1 MSNRVNP
8 NINSY
13 EMGVLSVLNFT
24 DEYHLMIGTYSTSYL
39 SNKLNVLSKQNINK
53 FYLITEQNE
62 HIERVISDYKE
73 TLSIEVKIIDNYR
86 NNELIQK
93 YLFEKGREDVNFVI
107 DRVWVNLPSH
117 ITGGALE
124 EIDEFKN
131 QIFKI
136 CHKNR
141 IPISS
146 LHDSDNSK
154 FHLIPTV
161 KNAKTG
167 IELGISTN
175 KNGCIIGTRLLKEIE
190 LKFWKINNIDKFLE
204 NVVYL
209 RNSLKELQK
218 DKESLNINDDLW
230 YQIGLIDQD
239 EEGWDSSKF
248 NEFVKEDYIKSNSHR
263 FERASRWLAQMIQYY
278 PLKALKTVTL
288 KDLFQN
294 ESNDMSENI
303 IHENNPQTNSFNK
316 EISLNELLQKITE
329 DLIQND
335 NNTGF
340 NTLKLVGSGPGSV
353 EMLTLQAIKS
363 IHSADL
369 ILADKLIPEEVLS
382 IIPDSKTVY
391 IAKKFPGNADS
402 AQEQLQKK
410 CEEALSKGLNVVRL
424 KQGDPYVFGRGG
436 EEFIQLN
443 EYIAKN
449 NLNAKIQVIPGL
461 TSALV
466 APLVADIPL
475 TMRNISN
482 EISIMT
488 GTGTKGELPEYP
500 PYKKERTSVFLM
512 GLHRVEMLVDKLI
525 SEKKWDPFTD
535 VCIIERAACKD
546 QRITR
551 TLLKDLVEVVGIIGS
566 RPPGLIVMGPAVSA
580 LVPRTNDLYTVKEGL

>member
-1 MSNRVNP
+1 MMLANP
-8 NINSY
+8 KPNTNSHN
-13 EMGVLSVLNFT
+13 MGVLSVLNFAN
-24 DEYHLMIGTYSTSYL
+24 EHHLMIGTYSTSYL
-39 SNKLNVLSKQNINK
+39 SNKLNVLAQQQVKK

-62 HIERVISDYKE
+62 HISRILQDYKQA
-73 TLSIEVKIIDNYR
+73 LSIELILIDNYH
-86 NNELIQK
+86 NIDEVQK
-93 YLFEKGREDVNFVI
+93 CLFEKGREDVSFVI
-107 DRVWVNLPSH
+107 DRVWMNLPSQ
-117 ITGGALE
+117 ITGGASK
-124 EIDEFKN
+124 EIDVFKN
-131 QIFKI
+131 QVFNT
-136 CHKNR
+136 CHRNR

-161 KNAKTG
+161 KNEKTG

-190 LKFWKINNIDKFLE
+190 LKFWKLNNIDQFLE
-204 NVVYL
+204 NVVHL

-218 DKESLNINDDLW
+218 ENIDINDDLW

-248 NEFVKEDYIKSNSHR
+248 NEFVKEEYIKNNSHK

-294 ESNDMSENI
+294 ESNDMSEANEE
-303 IHENNPQTNSFNK
+303 ENTNQSENFNK

-329 DLIQND
+329 DLLENEKTD
-335 NNTGF
+335 GV

-382 IIPDSKTVY
+382 IIPDSKQVY

-443 EYIAKN
+443 EYISKN
-449 NLNAKIQVIPGL
+449 NLNAKVEVVPGL

-466 APLVADIPL
+466 APLLADIPL
-475 TMRNISN
+475 TMRNVSN

-500 PYKKERTSVFLM
+500 SYKKERTSVFLM

-525 SEKKWDPFTD
+525 NEKQWDPLTD
-535 VCIIERAACKD
+535 VCIVERAACKD

-580 LVPRTNDLYTVKEGL
+580 LVPKTNDLYTVKEGY

>member
-1 MSNRVNP
+1 MVTDTNP
-8 NINSY
+8 NTNSHN
-13 EMGVLSVLNFT
+13 MGVLSVLNFAN
-24 DEYHLMIGTYSTSYL
+24 EHHLMIGTYSTSYL
-39 SNKLNVLSKQNINK
+39 SNKLNVLSQQQVKK
-53 FYLITEQNE
+53 FYLITEQND
-62 HIERVISDYKE
+62 HILRILQDYKDI
-73 TLSIEVKIIDNYR
+73 LNI
-86 NNELIQK
+86 ELILINNYHKTDDVQRC
-93 YLFEKGREDVNFVI
+93 LFENGREDVNFVI
-107 DRVWVNLPSH
+107 DRVWMNLPSQ
-117 ITGGALE
+117 ITGGSSKE
-124 EIDEFKN
+124 TDDFKN
-131 QIFKI
+131 HVFNT
-136 CHKNR
+136 CHRNR

-154 FHLIPTV
+154 FHLIPTI
-161 KNAKTG
+161 KNEKTG

-190 LKFWKINNIDKFLE
+190 LKFWKLNSIDQFLE
-204 NVVYL
+204 NVVHL
-209 RNSLKELQK
+209 RNCLKELQK
-218 DKESLNINDDLW
+218 ETSEINDDLW

-248 NEFVKEDYIKSNSHR
+248 NEFVKEEYIKNNSHK

-278 PLKALKTVTL
+278 PLKSLKTVTL

-294 ESNDMSENI
+294 ESNDMSESKEM
-303 IHENNPQTNSFNK
+303 ENTTQNDNFNK
-316 EISLNELLQKITE
+316 EISLNELLQRITE
-329 DLIQND
+329 DLLENEKD
-335 NNTGF
+335 NGV

-382 IIPDSKTVY
+382 IIPDSKKLY

-410 CEEALSKGLNVVRL
+410 CEDALSKGLNVVRL

-443 EYIAKN
+443 EYIKKN
-449 NLNAKIQVIPGL
+449 NLNAKVKVVPGL

-466 APLVADIPL
+466 APLLADIPL
-475 TMRNISN
+475 TMRNVSN

-500 PYKKERTSVFLM
+500 LYKKERTSVFLM
-512 GLHRVEMLVDKLI
+512 GLHRVEMLVEKLI
-525 SEKKWDPFTD
+525 NERKWDPLTD
-535 VCIIERAACKD
+535 VCIVERAACKD

-551 TLLKDLVEVVGIIGS
+551 TSLKDLVEVVGIIGS

-580 LVPRTNDLYTVKEGL
+580 LVPKTNDLYTIKEGY